1 MKKKENTWS
10 GEEKETRSKKND
22 RDETLVRRSVYIFN
36 NNNQSSRLGCLPD
49 GPIRPNK
56 LMLYFSIFAI
66 EPPIHAPK
74 PP

>member
-22 RDETLVRRSVYIFN
+22 RDETLVRRSVYIF